1 MCLRM
6 KETFESFKTPLWIA
20 GTVIAAWGAWI
31 IKRRM
36 KNKKTKKTDK
46 TSELY

>member
-1 MCLRM
+1 MNERL
-6 KETFESFKTPLWIA
+6 ESFKTPLWIA
-20 GTVIAAWGAWI
+20 GALIAAWGAWI

-36 KNKKTKKTDK
+36 KNKKAKKTDK